1 MQTRRKTRYRLGT
14 LFPLLLA
21 LMLLLPLAAFAAE
34 GDEESAG
41 LSDLSLYQRASEVT
55 REFGTKLAPGSGS
68 DLDMVSGQGS
78 ATINAGNAGGML
90 GYADVLSDD
99 KGVVGW
105 LMSSYTNASATITY
119 DQLKNIIPDGEKVQ
133 KDSEGRITNPFYQ
146 YAGYGEALTKT
157 GLITTVRQGDFGDIG
172 RMIASGLMI
181 IAYLLANVAPFI
193 FSMGLFVLDAFNPF
207 KLFGTLLTGISE
219 SELGFIAPIANYV
232 SGIYETVQ
240 NLTVAV
246 ILPLLLILTILG
258 ILLWKAPVM
267 KTLGRYWLRVFM
279 LFAGLPLIG
288 ATYTGTISQLNDDV
302 KVGANYA
309 NYLVFSSYVDF
320 EGWVKYSRLAPA
332 GGAAIQ
338 NPQTADEDGN
348 ENMTLA
354 NRSLVLAI
362 NGGPANN
369 KIARDLSQQY
379 GGTSAIDG
387 IFEEGGDRKEAKNQV
402 SSETSAS
409 FQRSFLMLLNHMTS
423 GRYTGSQYDGEVAGQ
438 IQEIRS
444 RMGKA
449 TDEQIVKMFSLSAS
463 DNRTWQDKL
472 AFGKDEKSWLKPI
485 DWDDS
490 KGLFTHGTAGVGDSK
505 DAFNFGAYDYH
516 IYNGGSLEGTG
527 VAFSTDS
534 SYTAPTASS
543 KPLKPIGEGPGS
555 VVGGLSPLAMY
566 NFLNTTFSDTGLTVY
581 SPAKTSSD
589 MSRDAYASVSFAG
602 NGISS
607 MTRWLENF
615 VVMISLAIIS
625 IAYGIMMVMAAIRT
639 LPRILS
645 GVFGTAMGSIAYTT
659 KLLISVAVLLI
670 QILAT
675 VFMYLLSQDIVM
687 TILLNF
693 NELTAS
699 AESYFATAATALEFV
714 RSFMVIIVTAALT
727 LFLIKNMKTF
737 REMLEEVTSTSINR
751 LMGGLDKS
759 TGGKGLDIGQTSG
772 GRVGGD
778 GKLTNAAKD
787 ADNGGILG
795 NLAKAH
801 DLESRKGAM
810 GEARGLGKRSM
821 LEGAK
826 ARLGTAAALSAANS
840 KDALTGVLGMDGK
853 ATDREMSQQE
863 AAVRAIGQGD
873 ATALGKQATKD
884 YQESMGEGA
893 SEGSLTNGTGQAL
906 DENGDVIRDENGN
919 ALDAQGQPISAA
931 EPLGTNFGKLST
943 NDEGIV
949 LDKSGNP
956 YLDEAGNALRTNADG
971 KLVDDQ
977 GNLAEIGDDGIMRPL
992 AAGAAGVA
1000 AAKAAKTLDKNRF
1013 DADKFASM
1021 QAAQGASHYGIN
1033 KDGQVVDK
1041 KGNVLETANGPASL
1055 DREGFLVDGDGNKV
1069 AARDFA
1075 GAVDAKGFEQVTDPA
1090 TGQPVLKHRG
1100 DEAMRSKANITPDA
1114 SGDPMALAKQAN
1126 AANLTA
1132 TQAAQ
1137 RVDDLKAAGAPAY
1150 VVQQAERYAAQTAQV
1165 ANATQ
1170 QAFDTASLTTGSAVS
1185 NLTRD
1190 HVESAERG
1198 AAARTEA
1205 FQAER
1210 QALTDMKQA
1219 NAPRAE
1225 VQRQQEKVHAAR
1237 EQMMAAQAQAS
1248 DVGVAQATG
1257 RSVSDVAASREK
1269 FERAESQFAGANVA
1283 LATAEANGA
1292 PAAVLAQKQANVDKA
1307 SRVLASSQAQYRN
1320 VQQAPRGAFGEIR
1333 QAEAKVENL
1342 TQSLSQADQKVNQLA
1357 ASGAPAK
1364 QVAQAEKA
1372 ARVLSKQRDAA
1383 VRNVAALKKPA
1394 NASPNILPQ
1403 AVPTASVAAGFAALA
1418 QAGVKTYGDYQQSVG
1433 AASQAVASSQGEL
1446 KQAKDR
1452 LAAYQS
1458 TNRSPAMIQK
1468 AEAAVQSA
1476 SQAVKQNRSQLKNLQ
1491 DNAHGLLKNQASF
1504 QPPIAD
1510 RPLKEHGGA
1519 VLNKMIELH
1528 QAQRMVESMDQKAS
1542 TGAMTKSEQQAHQV
1556 LKQRAQTMTADLK
1569 QAGIS
1574 SQTLANSQSL
1584 GEGVRHMDQ
1593 SWNAFV
1599 GGTAAAATTEAAA
1612 SRAPER
1618 RSSNR
1623 QQPERQQQSQPE
1635 RQQQQRQQSN
1645 RQQPERQPQQQA
1657 APERRQ
1663 QQQAPSRQASQPE
1676 RQQQQ
1681 PVKPQRQASNT
1692 QAQPTRQAQQAP
1704 QAQPVKP
1711 TRQASQAA
1719 SRPPGNGPTK
1729 NKTERQR
1736 TTGNTGNRNTDTT
1749 SRDTQAPRP
1758 EPTRTREPMQGRG
1771 NSSNRKP
1778 RK

>member
-21 LMLLLPLAAFAAE
+21 LMLLLPLAVFAAE

-68 DLDMVSGQGS
+68 DMRMIEGQGG
-78 ATINAGNAGGML
+78 ATLNAGNAGGML

-119 DQLKNIIPDGEKVQ
+119 DQLMNIVPSTSAD
-133 KDSEGRITNPFYQ
+133 DRLTNPFYQ
-146 YAGYGEALTKT
+146 YAGYGDALTKT
-157 GLITTVRQGDFGDIG
+157 GLITTVREGGMDGIG
-172 RMIASGLMI
+172 RVAASGLMI
-181 IAYLLANVAPFI
+181 VAYLLANVAPFI
-193 FSMGLFVLDAFNPF
+193 FSMGLYVLDVFNPF
-207 KLFGTLLTGISE
+207 KLFGTLLTGIST
-219 SELGFIAPIANYV
+219 SELGVIAPIAAYV
-232 SGIYETVQ
+232 SDIYKTVQ

-288 ATYTGTISQLNDDV
+288 ATYTGTISQLNQDV
-302 KVGANYA
+302 STGASYA
-309 NYLVFSSYVDF
+309 NYLVLSSYVDF
-320 EGWVKYSRLAPA
+320 ESWVKSSRLAPIN
-332 GGAAIQ
+332 GVGIQ
-338 NPQTADEDGN
+338 NPREADAASKES
-348 ENMTLA
+348 MTLA
-354 NRSLVLAI
+354 NRSIVLAI
-362 NGGPANN
+362 NGGPAN
-369 KIARDLSQQY
+369 IATARDLAAQY
-379 GGTSAIDG
+379 GATSEMNE
-387 IFEEGGDRKEAKNQV
+387 IFTEGGGKAKGDSV
-402 SSETSAS
+402 SDATKDDFRHVFGLLFGHMSSA
-409 FQRSFLMLLNHMTS
+409 
-423 GRYTGSQYDGEVAGQ
+423 RYTGSQYDGEVAGQ
-438 IQEIRS
+438 IQKMRVAA
-444 RMGKA
+444 GND
-449 TDEQIVKMFSLSAS
+449 TDEDIVKMFSLSAS

-490 KGLFTHGTAGVGDSK
+490 QGLFTKGEAGVGK
-505 DAFNFGAYDYH
+505 DADAFKFGKYKYN
-516 IYNGGSLEGTG
+516 IYNGGALVGGG
-527 VAFSTDS
+527 VTFSTDS
-534 SYTAPTASS
+534 TYEEYRGD
-543 KPLKPIGEGPGS
+543 KPKSLKPIGASPSG

-581 SPAKTSSD
+581 SPTKTSSD
-589 MSRDAYASVSFAG
+589 LSRDSYATVSFAG

-615 VVMISLAIIS
+615 VVMVSLAIIS

-659 KLLISVAVLLI
+659 KLLISVAVLLV

-693 NELTAS
+693 NELTAQ
-699 AESYFATAATALEFV
+699 ATTYFAGAATAVEFV

-727 LFLIKNMKTF
+727 LFLIKNMKTL

-759 TGGKGLDIGQTSG
+759 TGGKGLDIGQTTG

-778 GKLTNAAKD
+778 GKLTQAAQD
-787 ADNGGILG
+787 ADKGGILG
-795 NLAKAH
+795 NLSKAH
-801 DLESRKGAM
+801 DLESRKAQTAA
-810 GEARGLGKRSM
+810 ARGLGTRTFG
-821 LEGAK
+821 EGVK
-826 ARLGTAAALSAANS
+826 ARLGTAAALTAANT
-840 KDALTGVLGMDGK
+840 KDALAGGLGLDNN
-853 ATDREMSQQE
+853 ATDREMSQQQ
-863 AAVRAIGQGD
+863 AAIKAIADGD
-873 ATALGKQATKD
+873 VTALGKQATKD
-884 YQESMGEGA
+884 YQDSIGEGA
-893 SEGSLTNGTGQAL
+893 SEGVVTNSTGQTL
-906 DENGDVIRDENGN
+906 DENGEVIRDADGN
-919 ALDAQGQPISAA
+919 ALDVQGQPISAA
-931 EPLGTNFGKLST
+931 EPLGSSFGKVST

-956 YLDEAGNALRTNADG
+956 YLDEAGNALRANADG

-1041 KGNVLETANGPASL
+1041 KGNPLETANGPTSL
-1055 DREGFLVDGDGNKV
+1055 DREGFLVDSDGNKV

-1075 GAVDAKGFEQVTDPA
+1075 SAVDSKGFETVTDPA

-1190 HVESAERG
+1190 HVESAQRG

-1433 AASQAVASSQGEL
+1433 AATQAVASSQGEL

-1510 RPLKEHGGA
+1510 KPLKEHGGA

-1542 TGAMTKSEQQAHQV
+1542 TGAMTKSEQQAHKV

-1574 SQTLANSQSL
+1574 SQTLQNSQSL

-1623 QQPERQQQSQPE
+1623 QQPERQQQQQQSQPE
-1635 RQQQQRQQSN
+1635 RQSRQQSN
-1645 RQQPERQPQQQA
+1645 RQQPERQPQQQQPSQP
-1657 APERRQ
+1657 APERQ
-1663 QQQAPSRQASQPE
+1663 QSQQAPSRQASQPT
-1676 RQQQQ
+1676 QQQ

-1692 QAQPTRQAQQAP
+1692 QTQPTRQAQQAP

-1711 TRQASQAA
+1711 TRQASQAQ

-1736 TTGNTGNRNTDTT
+1736 TTGNTGNRHTDTA

-1771 NSSNRKP
+1771 NPSNRKP